1 MRGRPWMT
9 LVRGQV
15 VLNPSGELEQK
26 PGYGRY
32 LSRTEPVAPL
42 GGAVR

>member
-1 MRGRPWMT
+1 MT

-15 VLNPSGELEQK
+15 VLNDGRLEQK
-26 PGYGRY
+26 PGYGHY
-32 LSRTEPVAPL
+32 LSRTSPHPPL